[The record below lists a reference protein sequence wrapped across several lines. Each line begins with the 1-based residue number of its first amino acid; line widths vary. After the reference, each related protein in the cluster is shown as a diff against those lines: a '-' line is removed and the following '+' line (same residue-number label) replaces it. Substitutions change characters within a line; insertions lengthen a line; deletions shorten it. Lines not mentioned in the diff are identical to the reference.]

1 MISNA
6 ILISI
11 AKHIVS
17 AGLFRLV
24 IHRTLVYVFIFVLI
38 LQCFM
43 GAFIV
48 PLNGSN

>member
-17 AGLFRLV
+17 AGLFQLV
-24 IHRTLVYVFIFVLI
+24 IHRTLVYVVLFVLI
-38 LQCFM
+38 SQYTM
-43 GAFIV
+43 GAFIE
-48 PLNGSN
+48 PLNGNN